1 MNRSESITEIAK
13 ALVAFNGEVNK
24 ISKDANNPMF
34 RNNYAT
40 LDQIIGEIRPLLQ
53 KNGLSI
59 LQIPSG
65 DNETLTL
72 KTLLLHESGEYLESD
87 EFSLAPMAQVIDK
100 STKEKAITPQSVGSA
115 ITYAR
120 RYSLSSFL
128 SLNTG
133 EDDDGNNAS
142 FGTNIT
148 KNKTKTGLTEAQ
160 IKRLYTIGKKAG
172 YETDKLNSLI
182 WQKYQKRSNE
192 LTKEEYDNICSGLEN
207 KITEAK

>member
-1 MNRSESITEIAK
+1 MRKSESITEIAK
-13 ALVAFNGEVNK
+13 ALVAFNGEVTK

-40 LDQIIGEIRPLLQ
+40 LDQIIAEIRPLLQ

-65 DNETLTL
+65 SNETLHL
-72 KTLLLHESGEYLESD
+72 KTMLIHESGEWMESD
-87 EFSLAPMAQVIDK
+87 EFSLAPMPQIIDK
-100 STKEKAITPQSVGSA
+100 TTKERAITPQSIGSA

-142 FGTNIT
+142 FSPNVQASKGT
-148 KNKTKTGLTEAQ
+148 LSEAQ
-160 IKRLYTIGKKAG
+160 LKRMYAIGKAAG
-172 YETDKLNSLI
+172 YDTDKLNGLI
-182 WQKYQKRSNE
+182 WQKYKKYAKQLNR
-192 LTKEEYDNICSGLEN
+192 EEYDTICKGLEEVT
-207 KITEAK
+207 KK

>member
-1 MNRSESITEIAK
+1 MTRSESITEIAK

-24 ISKDANNPMF
+24 IAKDANNPMF

-40 LDQIIGEIRPLLQ
+40 LDQIIAEIRPLLQ

-142 FGTNIT
+142 FGTRVN
-148 KNKTKTGLTEAQ
+148 NHKTKIYH
-160 IKRLYTIGKKAG
+160 IKAFNNHIVSKDMIRIMSELYPIYQELDSEFQTIDVVDLIY
-172 YETDKLNSLI
+172 YERWLN
-182 WQKYQKRSNE
+182 
-192 LTKEEYDNICSGLEN
+192 G
-207 KITEAK
+207 

>member
-24 ISKDANNPMF
+24 IAKDANNPMF

-40 LDQIIGEIRPLLQ
+40 LDQIIAEIRPLLQ

-142 FGTNIT
+142 FGIRTNNN
-148 KNKTKTGLTEAQ
+148 KN
-160 IKRLYTIGKKAG
+160 RL
-172 YETDKLNSLI
+172 
-182 WQKYQKRSNE
+182 
-192 LTKEEYDNICSGLEN
+192 C
-207 KITEAK
+207 

>member
-13 ALVAFNGEVNK
+13 ALLAFNGEVNK
-24 ISKDANNPMF
+24 IAKDANNPMF

-40 LDQIIGEIRPLLQ
+40 LDQIITEIRPLLQ

-59 LQIPSG
+59 LQIPAG
-65 DNETLTL
+65 NNETLTL

-87 EFSLAPMAQVIDK
+87 EFTLAPMAQVIDK
-100 STKEKAITPQSVGSA
+100 TTKEKAITPQSVGSA

-120 RYSLSSFL
+120 RYSLLSFL

-182 WQKYQKRSNE
+182 WQKYKKRSNE
-192 LTKEEYDNICSGLEN
+192 LTKEEYDNICNGLEG
-207 KITEAK
+207 KIAEIK